1 MGQLFKQ
8 TNHHNALWSSGCS
21 LYLVSSKVGEWRLP
35 VAVKCRVGS
44 LEETDLALLDTGAE
58 WSVIGGETAKIIEGE
73 LNLPTESFSMSTRL
87 GKIYGSLYR
96 INITLIAEKKSDY
109 DLTVESSVFVSTQWE
124 GPIVLGYRGFLERI
138 RFALDPGVIPGE
150 QMFYFGLA
158 E

>member
-1 MGQLFKQ
+1 M
-8 TNHHNALWSSGCS
+8 
-21 LYLVSSKVGEWRLP
+21 YLVSSKVGEWRLP